1 MKRAKAVFVAILAF
15 SLAGC
20 VLLGKP
26 KPVPTPPPVPQP
38 APAPVPPPEPLS
50 IPQTHVDFPA
60 PQTLNPESLVTSPP
74 VEEPAPQVPAKP
86 APQLP
91 RSHTAAAPPQPKQ
104 PVDPPPAEPSRPLVQ
119 EILPEN
125 VQKQFQ
131 SSAEK
136 HMADTNALLV
146 APHRRLNAN
155 ERRMEGDIRQ
165 FLELSRQAVSSGDMR
180 SADQLAERA
189 YILAKELLG
198 GK

>member
-1 MKRAKAVFVAILAF
+1 MKRAKVVLVAILAF

-26 KPVPTPPPVPQP
+26 KAVPTPPPLPQP
-38 APAPVPPPEPLS
+38 APAPAPPPEQLS
-50 IPQTHVDFPA
+50 IPQTHVDLPT
-60 PQTLNPESLVTSPP
+60 PQPVNPDSLVTSPP

-86 APQLP
+86 APQQQRP
-91 RSHTAAAPPQPKQ
+91 HPAAAPPQPK
-104 PVDPPPAEPSRPLVQ
+104 PADPPPVEPARPPVQ

-136 HMADTNALLV
+136 HIADTKGLLA

-155 ERRMEGDIRQ
+155 ERRMEGDINQ
-165 FLELSRQAVSSGDMR
+165 FLELSKQAVASGDMR